1 MGEREADLRSSKANV
16 VKPASEGVPG
26 SSGCDRSGQLHTGS
40 GRCSCDS
47 ATGVGIKCDIQC
59 VRVPLSEECEV
70 RALTMG
76 VRESNYRTSELG
88 IVEPANEGVSGSG
101 GCNCR
106 SDLPIGS
113 NRCSGD
119 RYSAVGVE
127 RYRKCVGIPL
137 GIKGKVARLAVS
149 VREQNNR
156 AG

>member
-16 VKPASEGVPG
+16 VKPTGEGISG
-26 SSGCDRSGQLHTGS
+26 SSGCNRSRKLHTGS

-47 ATGVGIKCDIQC
+47 AAGVGIKCDIQC

-70 RALTMG
+70 RGLSMR
-76 VRESNYRTSELG
+76 VRESNYRTSEVG
-88 IVEPANEGVSGSG
+88 IVEPANEGVSGSS
-101 GCNCR
+101 GCNR
-106 SDLPIGS
+106 RGNLPIGS
-113 NRCSGD
+113 NRCSGE

-127 RYRKCVGIPL
+127 SHRKCVGIPL
-137 GIKGKVARLAVS
+137 GIEGKVARLAVS